1 MHNDNTIVPVVL
13 AGGLGTRLNSVLSG
27 LPKVLAPVKGKPFIT
42 YIFDKLLHSGFKEVI
57 LCTGFKSNLVEK
69 TLKYNYNGLAI
80 KYSIENKPLGT
91 GGAIKLAS
99 KITNSKLFLIIN
111 GDSLCSAN
119 LINYI
124 DNHIRDNAVNSLL
137 LTKVDN
143 SSRYGSVEID
153 EENNIKYF
161 IEKSINENRLIN
173 AGVYI
178 LNRHTVINIPCDI
191 FYSLENDLFPKLISK
206 NFKGYFF
213 ESSFIDIG
221 VPESYHLANHINI
234 SSI

>member
-1 MHNDNTIVPVVL
+1 MPLIL
-13 AGGLGTRLNSVLSG
+13 AGGFGTRLNSVISG

-57 LCTGFKSNLVEK
+57 LCTGFRSNLIEK
-69 TLKYNYNGLAI
+69 TLKYNYNGLEI

-91 GGAIKLAS
+91 GGAIKLAT

-124 DNHIRDNAVNSLL
+124 GTHIEDNAVNSLL

-153 EENNIKYF
+153 KDNNIKYF
-161 IEKSINENRLIN
+161 LEKSINENKLIN

-178 LNRHTVINIPCDI
+178 LNRNTVINIPCEL
-191 FYSLENDLFPKLISK
+191 FYSLENDLFPNLISK

-221 VPESYHLANHINI
+221 VPQSYHLANQIKI

>member
-1 MHNDNTIVPVVL
+1 MYNDHTITPVVL

-27 LPKVLAPVKGKPFIT
+27 LPKVLAPVNGKPFIT
-42 YIFDKLLHSGFKEVI
+42 YIFDKLLLSGFKEVI

-69 TLKYNYNGLAI
+69 TLKYNYEGLAI

-99 KITNSKLFLIIN
+99 KITNSELFLTLN

-119 LINYI
+119 LINYMG
-124 DNHIRDNAVNSLL
+124 NHIEDNAVNSLL

-153 EENNIKYF
+153 KENNIKYF
-161 IEKSINENRLIN
+161 LRNR
-173 AGVYI
+173 
-178 LNRHTVINIPCDI
+178 
-191 FYSLENDLFPKLISK
+191 
-206 NFKGYFF
+206 
-213 ESSFIDIG
+213 
-221 VPESYHLANHINI
+221 
-234 SSI
+234 